1 MNNLSLDKVNS
12 ILKNKNS
19 NENKTVLLKTTNTT
33 SRCTYRGCGWK
44 INFPESIKNAE
55 IKFNKVVDKIYRS
68 NNSYLTMDIL
78 QNGKSILSKYTST
91 FQQNSCNDVRD
102 DSSLP
107 QYKLMGI
114 DIVSP
119 PIHHINF
126 SDKARSMEMIYKFAF
141 ENKNKQIIIHRL
153 CVLFTE
159 EQSECVENNYLFV
172 NNNSRENIDF
182 CNFNKQNIDPSRI
195 DPSSIMTQAFFCKV
209 LNDNNKENIPNS
221 VNKSKIIKC
230 NDFSLSDLIPT
241 LRSFYTY
248 NSDSTCSSGSFL
260 NTIVFSNKLNV
271 SKKFLKSFI
280 NNILTLPKY
289 NTIMNS
295 SNEINTIPESDI
307 SFYEQSEQ
315 ELVDDYN
322 KYINGKFAY
331 QWECSLKP
339 AHKIKK
345 KSKKRKSKTIKE
357 GFAGMSDDE
366 DEADDEMKDDWSD
379 LEGDVENKASK
390 MSKKATNLKKD
401 IEGSD
406 KSTDDST
413 DESNEESKDI
423 DATTYNRLFLSIFLP
438 YIIGII
444 ILYNDLGISFFQ
456 FNTELI
462 FGPFMSNQE
471 FKSDSW
477 WTFIITFIILVI
489 YLISFISGD
498 TGLCIA
504 SLFSVPILAIGFII
518 KLWKYLGSIGASFSR
533 KLFTIL
539 SNFLISVFLYY
550 IIKNYTKD
558 YLKLI
563 IGGIIFLGIGQ
574 IFIQFWYPRVVK
586 EEPGNTKQ
594 QGSIETPSY
603 LLSKEAINLKHTG
616 SVGSVPEG
624 QSPFTPNSTQT
635 ELTVSGSGTV
645 AGTVAGLAA
654 ATSDPSTSVPD
665 AATVPDTDNG
675 HDATDVPDA
684 ATSDP
689 STSVPDAS
697 GTSVESGPSAASAPG
712 QVVQVNEL
720 ENKMILA
727 RNIAAETLN
736 I

>member
-78 QNGKSILSKYTST
+78 QNGKSILSNYTST

-153 CVLFTE
+153 CVLFLE
-159 EQSECVENNYLFV
+159 EQSECVDNNYLYV

-195 DPSSIMTQAFFCKV
+195 DPSSIMTQSFFCKV
-209 LNDNNKENIPNS
+209 LNDSNKENIPNT

-295 SNEINTIPESDI
+295 SNEINIIPESDI

-339 AHKIKK
+339 AHQIKK
-345 KSKKRKSKTIKE
+345 KTKKNRSKTIKE

-366 DEADDEMKDDWSD
+366 DEADDEMKDDWND
-379 LEGDVENKASK
+379 LDSELSSVENKASK

-401 IEGSD
+401 IEGSG
-406 KSTDDST
+406 KSKDDST

-477 WTFIITFIILVI
+477 WKGALLITFVILVI
-489 YLISFISGD
+489 YLISFISGN

-504 SLFSVPILAIGFII
+504 SLCFVSILAIGFII

-574 IFIQFWYPRVVK
+574 VLINWYPRVVK

-603 LLSKEAINLKHTG
+603 LLSEEAINLEQTG

-624 QSPFTPNSTQT
+624 QPPFTPNSTQT
-635 ELTVSGSGTV
+635 ELTVSGSVSGTV
-645 AGTVAGLAA
+645 AGTVAGSGKEVAGSEVAA
-654 ATSDPSTSVPD
+654 SGTEVEGSDV
-665 AATVPDTDNG
+665 A
-675 HDATDVPDA
+675 
-684 ATSDP
+684 
-689 STSVPDAS
+689 AS
-697 GTSVESGPSAASAPG
+697 GTSVASGPSAASAPG
-712 QVVQVNEL
+712 QVVQGKLNEL
-720 ENKMILA
+720 EKNMILA
-727 RNIAAETLN
+727 SNMADNIFNN